1 MNCSESGIYGVPSQQ
16 NLYFTNYCVIPG
28 EIAEKVSLSE
38 KRMEASGL
46 LYGVSENLE
55 EDLKQVNEQ
64 LSAYDLDGMAA
75 FFFWFIHCVRIQTA
89 DMIRR
94 GNVPPCVLTGWP
106 IFWLCIR
113 KASITSAWRRMAD

>member
-75 FFFWFIHCVRIQTA
+75 FFFSGRLRLF
-89 DMIRR
+89 RR
-94 GNVPPCVLTGWP
+94 EKGDGG
-106 IFWLCIR
+106 R
-113 KASITSAWRRMAD
+113 KRNIGGISVEWDDL